1 MRQQIHSWLQL
12 SERKGPVTAVFKTS
26 DGFTHAGSAIAQSG
40 CWSMLKSGLTVNASG
55 SAEIYFSASHCNLL
69 PKKSGDPIKM
79 KALRRF
85 SYTVSDNEMKWYSA
99 KLTSGHE
106 DYSVPEAMLKLM
118 KQYNIL
124 VQESAYPTSS
134 PANYIQK
141 LREIQSYPGNKDAMR
156 IGLEEIDVKSGS
168 NQAQTAQY
176 LEQILREGHG
186 HRNVNGI
193 MLWGGWYPDGSC
205 GMCLTDNN
213 MNNLPTGDVVD
224 KLLHEWGIRS
234 LEATTD
240 ANGFFETSLFQ
251 NADYQIKIIHPTIG
265 NSSSSVHSFKVPEA
279 STTDFDFSGQST
291 IMFLQVSA

>member
-1 MRQQIHSWLQL
+1 MNLAWLQL

-55 SAEIYFSASHCNLL
+55 SAEIYFSATHCNLL

-85 SYTVSDNEMKWYSA
+85 SYTVSDNEMKWYST

-106 DYSVPEAMLKLM
+106 DYSVPNAMLKLM

-124 VQESAYPTSS
+124 
-134 PANYIQK
+134 
-141 LREIQSYPGNKDAMR
+141 
-156 IGLEEIDVKSGS
+156 
-168 NQAQTAQY
+168 AQTAQY